1 MSSTLVAPR
10 DSFCPDT
17 AGTWRCAQPETRQ
30 VRHARK
36 RVART
41 RLKHTSGRWLR
52 RGWDAAGTK
61 TRRYTYARNE
71 RGPTIKEDNYV
82 DQYHYY

>member
-1 MSSTLVAPR
+1 MEVRAAR
-10 DSFCPDT
+10 DT
-17 AGTWRCAQPETRQ
+17 TG
-30 VRHARK
+30 HARK

-41 RLKHTSGRWLR
+41 RLKHTSRVREVAQTRLG
-52 RGWDAAGTK
+52 RGWYQDATLHIL
-61 TRRYTYARNE
+61 YARNE

>member
-1 MSSTLVAPR
+1 MYA
-10 DSFCPDT
+10 CI
-17 AGTWRCAQPETRQ
+17 
-30 VRHARK
+30 HADVK
-36 RVART
+36 
-41 RLKHTSGRWLR
+41 L
-52 RGWDAAGTK
+52 